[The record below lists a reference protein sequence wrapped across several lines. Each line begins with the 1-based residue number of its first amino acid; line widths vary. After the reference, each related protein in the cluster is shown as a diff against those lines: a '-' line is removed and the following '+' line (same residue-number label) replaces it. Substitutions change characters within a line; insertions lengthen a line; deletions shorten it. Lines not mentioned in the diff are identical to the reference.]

1 MIGVNFRTT
10 TYLALN
16 GRRYLSIKAAA
27 NACARYKLEK
37 KYPTER
43 ADFEGGWMTYP
54 GFHYSETDW
63 GKKAHRRLQRIYV
76 KHYKWLAKND

>member
-1 MIGVNFRTT
+1 MIGVNFQTT

-16 GRRYLSIKAAA
+16 GRRYLSIKSAA
-27 NACARYKLEK
+27 NACARKRIEG

-43 ADFEGGWMTYP
+43 AEFEQGRMTYP

-63 GKKAHRRLQRIYV
+63 GQKMHRRLARLYT
-76 KHYKWLAKND
+76 KHYKWLAKK